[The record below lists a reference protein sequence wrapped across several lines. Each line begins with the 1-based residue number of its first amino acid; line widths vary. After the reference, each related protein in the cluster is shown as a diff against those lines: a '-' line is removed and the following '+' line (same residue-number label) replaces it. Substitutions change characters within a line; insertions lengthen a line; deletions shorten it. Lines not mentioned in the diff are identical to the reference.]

1 MSLSEEIDNLEETA
15 LQAVAWLQE
24 NVLTYGTLGQ
34 LLAIGLIFLLARF
47 AARPLRTWLE
57 NLSLT
62 KPLVKKLCDVAARLA
77 MPTIWWA
84 LQLLLLLIVST
95 LELDHYVL
103 SVAVSLLSAWL
114 VINLATAPLSNKGL
128 STFIAVIA
136 WTLAAL
142 NIVGILDD
150 TMAALDQAA
159 IPLGE
164 DNRVSMLGVLTGILS
179 LVVFVWL
186 ALLVARLLEQ
196 RIGQV
201 STLNPSARV
210 LIAKI
215 LKFALVFLAILVGL
229 GSAGLDLTVFAVFGG
244 AIGLGVGFG
253 LQKVVSNLFSGFILL
268 LDRSIKPGD
277 VIEVQGTYGW
287 INKLATRY
295 TSIITRDGTE
305 FLIPNEDMITQ
316 PVINWSHSNRLVR
329 LKVGFG
335 IAYDSDLERAAELAV
350 EAAKQVKRVV
360 ENPAPQC
367 RMMDF
372 GDSSVDF
379 ELRFWIEDPQNGVVN
394 VSSEVRMLMWNLFKE
409 NDVHFPYP
417 QQDIHLVDS
426 PALASI
432 LDRFKPKD

>member
-1 MSLSEEIDNLEETA
+1 MEGLAWAQVNL
-15 LQAVAWLQE
+15 
-24 NVLTYGTLGQ
+24 LTYETLGQ
-34 LLAIGLIFLLARF
+34 LLAVGLAFVIARYT
-47 AARPLRTWLE
+47 ARPIRSRLEQLKPTAPLAIRLR
-57 NLSLT
+57 
-62 KPLVKKLCDVAARLA
+62 DVAARLL
-77 MPTIWWA
+77 MPAIWWA
-84 LQLLLLLIVST
+84 LQLLLLLLAT
-95 LELDHYVL
+95 ATEFEHYVL
-103 SVAVSLLSAWL
+103 SVTVSLLTAWL

-136 WTLAAL
+136 WTIAAL
-142 NIVGILDD
+142 NIIGILDD
-150 TMAALDQAA
+150 TIDALDQAA

-164 DNRVSMLGVLTGILS
+164 ENRISLLGILTGALS
-179 LVVFVWL
+179 MVIFVWL
-186 ALLVARLLEQ
+186 ALIIARLLEQ
-196 RIGQV
+196 RISQL

-215 LKFALVFLAILVGL
+215 ITFSLVFLAIVIGL

-329 LKVGFG
+329 LKIGFG
-335 IAYDSDLERAAELAV
+335 VSYDSDIRLASDLAEQ
-350 EAAKQVKRVV
+350 AAKQVKRAV

-367 RMMDF
+367 RLMDF
-372 GDSSVDF
+372 GDSSVDL

-394 VSSEVRMLMWNLFKE
+394 VSSEVRLLIWDLFHEHGVK
-409 NDVHFPYP
+409 FPFP
-417 QQDIHLVDS
+417 QTDIHVVDS
-426 PALASI
+426 PGLARFFNKDDAT
-432 LDRFKPKD
+432 DRE